1 MAKGSLSSLNI
12 QLYTLGF
19 LMGRVGIS
27 TQLTPVCFSAACD
40 CNGRSQECYFDP
52 ELYRSTGHGGHCMGC
67 RDNTDGAH
75 CERCRDS
82 FYRLGSEEGCLPCS
96 CNPVGKCKGSAADG
110 EPGSGKAF
118 LPFLITARIGDVYS
132 VVLWLKLSLDLTGL
146 GVAGADSSPLQH
158 LLLQM
163 CSKIV
168 VFIFF
173 STTVYVL
180 PWTHPA
186 LKHSFKFLINKIT
199 RADILGNS
207 LHRRMVVNISSISFS
222 YWVSKHYKYKPVKP

>member
-1 MAKGSLSSLNI
+1 
-12 QLYTLGF
+12 
-19 LMGRVGIS
+19 MGGHRSATS
-27 TQLTPVCFSAACD
+27 TPSCTAPPATAGTAWAAGTTPTAPTARGAGTASTASGARRAACPAAATPWVSV
-40 CNGRSQECYFDP
+40 RVVQLMVSQEVERLF
-52 ELYRSTGHGGHCMGC
+52 C
-67 RDNTDGAH
+67 R
-75 CERCRDS
+75 
-82 FYRLGSEEGCLPCS
+82 
-96 CNPVGKCKGSAADG
+96 
-110 EPGSGKAF
+110 
-118 LPFLITARIGDVYS
+118 FLITAHIGDVYS